1 MGICLDK
8 EAPIPKDFGQFHEV
22 NGVNGRPK
30 MDGFLQADQP
40 NAALNLPTK
49 KVPVIFVL
57 GGPGSGKITHCGR
70 MVGQLNGW
78 HHVNMG
84 EVMMGMLSNTVDT
97 SVLSTIR
104 VTGALLTWIQN
115 KQEAAGFLVSG
126 FPRNIDDT
134 KEFQRAYGRVD
145 AVLLLNWHLHTLE
158 RQIEH
163 GAQSGEVDLHTAML
177 ELAGFKK
184 QVIPVAEHF
193 DHRQLLHL
201 VRGDRGPEPVFV
213 DFQQT
218 LQSIIQEMN
227 KRHTKSAGSYR
238 EFRVEGTRGENG
250 IRGL

>member
-1 MGICLDK
+1 
-8 EAPIPKDFGQFHEV
+8 
-22 NGVNGRPK
+22 
-30 MDGFLQADQP
+30 
-40 NAALNLPTK
+40 
-49 KVPVIFVL
+49 
-57 GGPGSGKITHCGR
+57 
-70 MVGQLNGW
+70 MVSQLNGW

-84 EVMMGMLSNTVDT
+84 EVIILVMMGMLSNSVDT
-97 SVLSTIR
+97 SALSTTR
-104 VTGALLTWIQN
+104 VTGALLAWMQN

-163 GAQSGEVDLHTAML
+163 GARAGEVDLHTAML
-177 ELAGFKK
+177 ELAGFKR

-201 VRGDRGPEPVFV
+201 VRGDRGPEPVFA

-218 LQSIIQEMN
+218 VESIAQEIN
-227 KRHTKSAGSYR
+227 KRPTKSAGSYR
-238 EFRVEGTRGENG
+238 EFRVDGTTGESRPTEVEMKRSPRKSTKDPQSLLDPTGNSG
-250 IRGL
+250 SMAQQV